1 MSGVEGS
8 RDAEIPG
15 ILRDNDYDREL
26 IAHVHPSDWV
36 NPTPRGRY
44 NLVVI
49 GAGTAGLVSAGA
61 AAALGARV
69 ALIERRLMGG
79 DCLNH
84 GCVPSKALLRAARA
98 AQDIESAREFGIR
111 LPGAIDRDFSEAM
124 NRLRRL
130 RATIAPH
137 DSARRFRDLGVD
149 VYLGDARFVAGDAV
163 EVDGQRL
170 RFSRAVI
177 ATGARPAAPPVPGLA
192 DAGFLTNETLFEL
205 TELPDRLVIIGAGP
219 IGCEMAQVFARFGSR
234 VTIVSLDPRLLPRE
248 DPATAALL
256 EQQFVR
262 EGITMRLGATL
273 TKVPR
278 TSQAKQVT
286 FSCETGEDTVEA
298 DEIVVAV
305 GRAPNVDDL
314 DLAVAGVAFE
324 QQGVQVDDRLRTT
337 NRRIYAAGDVC
348 SRYKFTHAADAMA
361 RIVIQNAFFF
371 GRKKASA
378 LVIPWCTYT

>member
-1 MSGVEGS
+1 VSVLSASTTAEREVATS
-8 RDAEIPG
+8 IPSLSKDARIPG
-15 ILRDNDYDREL
+15 VLRDNDYARDL
-26 IAHVHPSDWV
+26 VTHVHPPDWV
-36 NPTPRGRY
+36 NPTPGGRY

-61 AAALGARV
+61 AAGLGARV

-98 AQDIESAREFGIR
+98 AHDVESAREFGIR
-111 LPGAIDRDFSEAM
+111 LPGAIETDFSEAM

-177 ATGARPAAPPVPGLA
+177 ATGARPSAPPVPGLA

-205 TELPDRLVIIGAGP
+205 TELPRRLVIIGAGP
-219 IGCEMAQVFARFGSR
+219 IGCEMAQAFARFGSR
-234 VTIVSLDPRLLPRE
+234 VTIVSLDRPRVRRLLE
-248 DPATAALL
+248 
-256 EQQFVR
+256 
-262 EGITMRLGATL
+262 
-273 TKVPR
+273 
-278 TSQAKQVT
+278 
-286 FSCETGEDTVEA
+286 
-298 DEIVVAV
+298 
-305 GRAPNVDDL
+305 
-314 DLAVAGVAFE
+314 
-324 QQGVQVDDRLRTT
+324 
-337 NRRIYAAGDVC
+337 
-348 SRYKFTHAADAMA
+348 RYFRWT
-361 RIVIQNAFFF
+361 R
-371 GRKKASA
+371 
-378 LVIPWCTYT
+378 